1 MCVVRRNARQE
12 VMLYGVGHLKLTLKK
27 FEGNMAKH
35 QLSGKDL
42 CKKDKGQSVSFIKKD
57 IASMRKDAI
66 LSMMVKV
73 VVKDQKEMAKGKE
86 KANRKGKEKAVV
98 KAEEKG
104 LEIVPIPPWLSR
116 RRKELKI
123 LKKILSRQ

>member
-1 MCVVRRNARQE
+1 MVRRNARQE

-27 FEGNMAKH
+27 FEGNMEKH

-42 CKKDKGQSVSFIKKD
+42 CKRDKGQSVSFIRKD

-86 KANRKGKEKAVV
+86 KARGNYATKEREEFKLWVNQKHHAQIVV
-98 KAEEKG
+98 E
-104 LEIVPIPPWLSR
+104 S
-116 RRKELKI
+116 
-123 LKKILSRQ
+123 

>member
-1 MCVVRRNARQE
+1 
-12 VMLYGVGHLKLTLKK
+12 MLYGVGHLKLTLKK

-123 LKKILSRQ
+123 HKKILSRQ

>member
-1 MCVVRRNARQE
+1 MVRRNARQE

-73 VVKDQKEMAKGKE
+73 VVKDQKE
-86 KANRKGKEKAVV
+86 KAVV

-123 LKKILSRQ
+123 HKKILSRQ

>member
-1 MCVVRRNARQE
+1 MERRNARHE

-27 FEGNMAKH
+27 FKGNMAKH

-42 CKKDKGQSVSFIKKD
+42 CKDKGQSVSFIKKD
-57 IASMRKDAI
+57 IASMRTDAI